1 MNICVQYMP
10 FNASNRPGN
19 LVSFDAWLSSLA
31 KTRTTGFR
39 WRKEFPWL
47 KVINIF
53 GRLYISRDTIADFE
67 RRALDGEFQKQMRPA
82 EAPEAAKKATD

>member
-1 MNICVQYMP
+1 MS
-10 FNASNRPGN
+10 FNGSNQHPGN
-19 LVSFDAWLSSLA
+19 LASFDAWLASLS

-39 WRKEFPWL
+39 WRKEYPWL
-47 KVINIF
+47 KTVNIF
-53 GRLYISRDTIADFE
+53 GRLYISRDTIAEFE

>member
-1 MNICVQYMP
+1 M
-10 FNASNRPGN
+10 AR
-19 LVSFDAWLSSLA
+19 LSV
-31 KTRTTGFR
+31 KNPNHGFR
-39 WRKEFPWL
+39 WRKELPWL

-53 GRLYISRDTIADFE
+53 GRLYVSRDTIAEFE

>member
-1 MNICVQYMP
+1 MS
-10 FNASNRPGN
+10 FNASNQQPSN

-39 WRKEFPWL
+39 WRKELPWL
-47 KVINIF
+47 RVIRIF
-53 GRLYISRDTIADFE
+53 GRLYISRDTIAEFE